1 MRLPGPSRISANNK
15 ALRTAARGQGTDMP
29 WNDQN
34 GGWRGGG
41 RGPWGQGPTGGGTGG
56 PDLEDIL
63 RRGQDRLRQLL
74 PGGSMGGR
82 GFLIGGLV
90 VLALWL
96 ASGLYLVEP
105 DEQGVVLRFGRFVEL
120 TQPGLNYH
128 LPYPVESVE
137 TPKVTRINRADVGMR
152 GALGDA
158 TVGRGSAVR
167 DVPEES
173 LMLTGDENI
182 VDVDFT
188 VLWRI
193 KNAAD
198 FLFNIENQESTVKS
212 VAESS
217 MREIVGG
224 SQLSP
229 ILSQGRAQTEAA
241 VQELMQQV
249 LDSYGAGIEITQV
262 QSQKID
268 PPAAVIDSFRDVQAA
283 RADQERLQNEA
294 EAYANQAIPEARG
307 TAAQITEA
315 AEAYRNSVIA
325 DARGQASRFNAIYQ
339 EYHLAPAVTRERMFL
354 ETMERVLGGA
364 EKVVIDQGVGS
375 GVVPYLPLGELGR
388 RGGAPANSEGGQQ

>member
-1 MRLPGPSRISANNK
+1 
-15 ALRTAARGQGTDMP
+15 MP

-34 GGWRGGG
+34 GGWRSGG

-90 VLALWL
+90 VAALWL

-105 DEQGVVLRFGRFVEL
+105 DEQGVVLRFGKFVEL

-128 LPYPVESVE
+128 LPYPIESVE
-137 TPKVTRINRADVGMR
+137 TPKVTRINRADMGMR

-307 TAAQITEA
+307 MAAQITEA

-339 EYHLAPAVTRERMFL
+339 EYQLAPIVTRERMFL

-364 EKVVIDQGVGS
+364 EKVVIDQGVGGS

-388 RGGAPANSEGGQQ
+388 RGGAPAAGQGEQQ